1 MTHFGSPADW
11 VDLIDS
17 QVPDILDLVIVS
29 WESLPAP
36 AANEL
41 ENNITNRLCAR
52 MQNAPNRET
61 FPFHIQPQ
69 DVLLEPGSGDELGR
83 TDIAFKPFVPSDR
96 IYFCLECKR
105 LNVRVLNTPRPR
117 PYFSEYVRNGM
128 LRFVSGQYAGAVRNG
143 GMLAFVLDADLTA
156 AMAGVQGNIHAAQTD
171 LGMSSPADFASSS
184 IRPADTWIRETN
196 HQRAHNPEPF
206 TIHHL
211 FVAGDP
217 HAPFVPEPPPKPTK
231 GPRKP
236 RKSRNPQNS

>member
-1 MTHFGSPADW
+1 MIHFGSPADW
-11 VDLIDS
+11 VNLIDS
-17 QVPDILDLVIVS
+17 QVPDILALVIAS

-41 ENNITNRLCAR
+41 ENSITNRLCAR

-69 DVLLEPGSGDELGR
+69 DVILEPGTGDELGR

-105 LNVRVLNTPRPR
+105 LNVRTPNVPLPR

-128 LRFVSGQYAGAVRNG
+128 LRFISGQYAGAVRNG
-143 GMLAFVLDADLTA
+143 GMLALVLDADLTA
-156 AMAGVQGNIHAAQTD
+156 AVVGVQGNIQAAEAE
-171 LGMSSPADFASSS
+171 LGMSSPASFVTSS
-184 IRPADTWIRETN
+184 IRPTDARIKETN
-196 HQRAHNPEPF
+196 HRRVLNTELF

-211 FVAGDP
+211 FMAGDP
-217 HAPFVPEPPPKPTK
+217 NAPFVSEPLPKLPKRTL
-231 GPRKP
+231 KP
-236 RKSRNPQNS
+236 RKSRESAKK

>member
-1 MTHFGSPADW
+1 MSHFGSPADW
-11 VDLIDS
+11 VNLIDS
-17 QVPDILDLVIVS
+17 QVPDILALVIAS

-41 ENNITNRLCAR
+41 ENSITNRLCAR

-69 DVLLEPGSGDELGR
+69 DVILEPGTGDELGR

-105 LNVRVLNTPRPR
+105 LNVLVLNAPRPR

-128 LRFVSGQYAGAVRNG
+128 LRFISGQYAGAVRNG
-143 GMLAFVLDADLTA
+143 GMLAFVLTADLPA
-156 AMAGVQGNIHAAQTD
+156 AITGVRGNIRAAQAE
-171 LGMSSPADFASSS
+171 LGMPSSADFTSSS
-184 IRPADTWIRETN
+184 VRPADTWIRETN
-196 HQRAHNPEPF
+196 HRRAHNSELF

-211 FVAGDP
+211 FMAGDP
-217 HAPFVPEPPPKPTK
+217 NAPMLPEPPPKPPK
-231 GPRKP
+231 GPRKQ
-236 RKSRNPQNS
+236 RKAYKSTNI